1 MIHPKPPRTS
11 EVWVIREY
19 YEIVWHS
26 ESQKWY
32 IRKTNQKSAFIEIVW
47 NSEVSCGHGP
57 RYVARPRSCPSSAPG
72 SPVAACFDAMDI
84 AWKGAVVIHDDP
96 TNLQHLQKVTQ
107 CDPWNPQP
115 KLTSLENAGQ
125 CPKTF
130 GSQSQSVPDIPPF
143 EVKRPVGVT
152 WDPGCLCRAFT
163 WSCKDGPLLDA
174 NGISWDFQYVSIPS
188 NGWNMNHALIRIIS
202 HWHPLTMPP
211 ADSKDCCS
219 LLLHRTHSQVDK
231 VCQKFL
237 SHLHGPMDVL
247 KAFQAFWHLNLWN
260 STMRK
265 AQLLSETCLTR
276 SLVTQNSASIG
287 VTVQYNSSEKTAYQ
301 QMCIPS

>member
-1 MIHPKPPRTS
+1 MFHVQRTGDPPGWRSRTFS
-11 EVWVIREY
+11 WKWSSKWYIPNPQEPQKYDITWVIREY

-32 IRKTNQKSAFIEIVW
+32 IPKTNQKSAFIEIVW
-47 NSEVSCGHGP
+47 NSEVSGGHGP

-84 AWKGAVVIHDDP
+84 AWKRAVVIHDDP

-143 EVKRPVGVT
+143 EVKRPLMSLGTQAACVGLSP
-152 WDPGCLCRAFT
+152 DLA
-163 WSCKDGPLLDA
+163 KMGP
-174 NGISWDFQYVSIPS
+174 Y
-188 NGWNMNHALIRIIS
+188 
-202 HWHPLTMPP
+202 
-211 ADSKDCCS
+211 
-219 LLLHRTHSQVDK
+219 
-231 VCQKFL
+231 
-237 SHLHGPMDVL
+237 
-247 KAFQAFWHLNLWN
+247 
-260 STMRK
+260 
-265 AQLLSETCLTR
+265 
-276 SLVTQNSASIG
+276 
-287 VTVQYNSSEKTAYQ
+287 
-301 QMCIPS
+301 